1 MMPEI
6 EQTSI
11 IKLSFCPYRYHIIV
25 QYVIIEKKK
34 KKKKKKRRENKFIK
48 IKKIIIIQFK
58 LHFDSKIIRFTGVI
72 SL

>member
-25 QYVIIEKKK
+25 QYVIIEKKE
-34 KKKKKKRRENKFIK
+34 REYRIELLSHGSQNVF
-48 IKKIIIIQFK
+48 
-58 LHFDSKIIRFTGVI
+58 
-72 SL
+72 